1 MVIIIVPIAQKM
13 DLIVMLSI
21 INMNN
26 GIYMKNWCLYLIMML
41 LLASCSEQ
49 QVMEE
54 TLSSQK
60 LTEQKGMTVSPQ
72 DSVMSL
78 LYQARWGDGSAY
90 LKLADCYRDGI
101 GVKKDFFGMI
111 TMAHMAEWRGAIN
124 RMDDYIYGLPD
135 GHEYKTLFLLMD
147 GYKSYI
153 QEGTDSV
160 EHVLC
165 NNGSPEAKTLLG
177 IITIDKGDTIS
188 GMNMVKDAAEQGCSL
203 AELLLTIPDW
213 KGRLRADATK
223 LAIIAHR
230 VPLANLIL
238 GDLYY
243 EPDEN
248 GKSNKQLAV
257 EYYMKAEEHAVL
269 GRHGAERV
277 LDYYRN
283 GGNVQLTED
292 DIKRLELIVQPKDV
306 ETE

>member
-1 MVIIIVPIAQKM
+1 
-13 DLIVMLSI
+13 
-21 INMNN
+21 
-26 GIYMKNWCLYLIMML
+26 MKNLCLYLIMML

-60 LTEQKGMTVSPQ
+60 LTEQKGMTVTPQ
-72 DSVMSL
+72 DSIKSL

-160 EHVLC
+160 EHVLS

-213 KGRLRADATK
+213 EGRLRADATK
-223 LAIIAHR
+223 LGIIAHR
-230 VPLANLIL
+230 VPLAYLIL

-243 EPDEN
+243 EPDDN

-269 GRHGAERV
+269 DRHGAERV

>member
-1 MVIIIVPIAQKM
+1 M

-21 INMNN
+21 ININN
-26 GIYMKNWCLYLIMML
+26 GIFMKNWCLYLITML

-49 QVMEE
+49 QLMEE

-60 LTEQKGMTVSPQ
+60 LTEQKGMTVTPQ
-72 DSVMSL
+72 DSIKSL

-160 EHVLC
+160 EHVLS

-177 IITIDKGDTIS
+177 IITLDKGDTIS

-223 LAIIAHR
+223 LGIIAHR
-230 VPLANLIL
+230 VPLAYLIL

-243 EPDEN
+243 EPDDN

-269 GRHGAERV
+269 DRHGAERV

-283 GGNVQLTED
+283 GGIVQLTED

>member
-1 MVIIIVPIAQKM
+1 M

-21 INMNN
+21 ININN
-26 GIYMKNWCLYLIMML
+26 GIFMKNWYLYLIMML

-60 LTEQKGMTVSPQ
+60 LTEQKGMTVTPQ
-72 DSVMSL
+72 DSIMSL

-124 RMDDYIYGLPD
+124 RIDDYIYGLPD

-160 EHVLC
+160 EHMLC
-165 NNGSPEAKTLLG
+165 NNDSPEAKTLLG

-188 GMNMVKDAAEQGCSL
+188 GMNIVKDAAEQGCSL
-203 AELLLTIPDW
+203 AELLITISDW

-269 GRHGAERV
+269 GCHGAERV

-283 GGNVQLTED
+283 GGNIHLTED
-292 DIKRLELIVQPKDV
+292 DIKRLELIVQPKGV

>member
-1 MVIIIVPIAQKM
+1 
-13 DLIVMLSI
+13 
-21 INMNN
+21 
-26 GIYMKNWCLYLIMML
+26 MKNLCLYLIMML

-49 QVMEE
+49 QVMED

-60 LTEQKGMTVSPQ
+60 LTEQKGMTVTPQ
-72 DSVMSL
+72 DSIKSL
-78 LYQARWGDGSAY
+78 LNQARWGDGSAY

-124 RMDDYIYGLPD
+124 RIDDYIYGLPD
-135 GHEYKTLFLLMD
+135 GHEYKTLFLLID

-160 EHVLC
+160 EHVLS

-203 AELLLTIPDW
+203 AELLLTIPDL

-223 LAIIAHR
+223 LGIIAHR
-230 VPLANLIL
+230 VPLAYLIL

-243 EPDEN
+243 EPDDN

-269 GRHGAERV
+269 DRHGAERV

-283 GGNVQLTED
+283 GGIVQLTED

>member
-1 MVIIIVPIAQKM
+1 
-13 DLIVMLSI
+13 
-21 INMNN
+21 
-26 GIYMKNWCLYLIMML
+26 MKNWCLYLIMIL

-60 LTEQKGMTVSPQ
+60 LTEQKSMTVSPQ

-135 GHEYKTLFLLMD
+135 GSDYKTLFLLMD
-147 GYKSYI
+147 SYRSYI
-153 QEGTDSV
+153 QENPDSI
-160 EHVLC
+160 EQELRTRD
-165 NNGSPEAKTLLG
+165 SPEAKTLLG
-177 IITIDKGDTIS
+177 MITVDQGDTIS
-188 GMNMVKDAAEQGCSL
+188 GMNMIKEAANQGCSL

-230 VPLANLIL
+230 VPLAYTIL

-269 GRHGAERV
+269 GCHGAQRV

>member
-1 MVIIIVPIAQKM
+1 
-13 DLIVMLSI
+13 
-21 INMNN
+21 
-26 GIYMKNWCLYLIMML
+26 MKNLCLYLIMML

-60 LTEQKGMTVSPQ
+60 LTEQKGMTISPQ
-72 DSVMSL
+72 DSIKSL

-160 EHVLC
+160 EHVLS

-177 IITIDKGDTIS
+177 IITMDKGDTIS

-223 LAIIAHR
+223 LGIIAHR
-230 VPLANLIL
+230 VPLAYLIL

-243 EPDEN
+243 EPDDN

-269 GRHGAERV
+269 DRHGAERV

-283 GGNVQLTED
+283 GGIVQLTED

>member
-1 MVIIIVPIAQKM
+1 M

-21 INMNN
+21 ININN
-26 GIYMKNWCLYLIMML
+26 VNFMKNWCLYLIMML

-54 TLSSQK
+54 TFSSQK
-60 LTEQKGMTVSPQ
+60 LTEQKGMTVTPQ
-72 DSVMSL
+72 DSIMSL

-124 RMDDYIYGLPD
+124 RKDDYIYGLPD
-135 GHEYKTLFLLMD
+135 GHEYKTLFSLME

-165 NNGSPEAKTLLG
+165 NNDSPEAKTLLG

-248 GKSNKQLAV
+248 GKSDKQLAV

-283 GGNVQLTED
+283 GGDIQLTED
-292 DIKRLELIVQPKDV
+292 DFKRLEQIVQRKGV
-306 ETE
+306 MME

>member
-1 MVIIIVPIAQKM
+1 
-13 DLIVMLSI
+13 
-21 INMNN
+21 
-26 GIYMKNWCLYLIMML
+26 MKNWCLYLIMML

-60 LTEQKGMTVSPQ
+60 LTEQKDMTVTPQ
-72 DSVMSL
+72 DSIMSL

-124 RMDDYIYGLPD
+124 RIDDYIYGLPD

-165 NNGSPEAKTLLG
+165 NNDSPEAKTLLG

-188 GMNMVKDAAEQGCSL
+188 GMNMVKDAAEQGCSM

-223 LAIIAHR
+223 LGIIAHR
-230 VPLANLIL
+230 VPLAYTIL
-238 GDLYY
+238 GDLYF
-243 EPDEN
+243 EPDDN
-248 GKSNKQLAV
+248 GKSDKQLAV
-257 EYYMKAEEHAVL
+257 EYYMKAEEYAVL

-283 GGNVQLTED
+283 GGDIQLTED
-292 DIKRLELIVQPKDV
+292 DIKRLELIVQPKGV

>member
-1 MVIIIVPIAQKM
+1 
-13 DLIVMLSI
+13 
-21 INMNN
+21 
-26 GIYMKNWCLYLIMML
+26 MKNWCLYLITML

-60 LTEQKGMTVSPQ
+60 LTEQNGMTVTPQ
-72 DSVMSL
+72 DSIMSL

-124 RMDDYIYGLPD
+124 RMDDYIYGLPE
-135 GHEYKTLFLLMD
+135 GHEYKTLFLLLD
-147 GYKSYI
+147 DYKSYI

-160 EHVLC
+160 EHMLC
-165 NNGSPEAKTLLG
+165 NNDSPEAKTLLG

-188 GMNMVKDAAEQGCSL
+188 GINMVKDAAEQGCSL
-203 AELLLTIPDW
+203 AELLLTIPEW
-213 KGRLRADATK
+213 KGRLRADATN

-238 GDLYY
+238 GNLYY

-283 GGNVQLTED
+283 GGNIQLTED
-292 DIKRLELIVQPKDV
+292 DIKRLELIVQPKGV

>member
-1 MVIIIVPIAQKM
+1 
-13 DLIVMLSI
+13 
-21 INMNN
+21 
-26 GIYMKNWCLYLIMML
+26 MKNWCLYLITML

-49 QVMEE
+49 QLMEE

-60 LTEQKGMTVSPQ
+60 LTEQKGMTVTPQ
-72 DSVMSL
+72 DSIKSL

-124 RMDDYIYGLPD
+124 RIDDYIYGLPD

-160 EHVLC
+160 EHVLS

-223 LAIIAHR
+223 LGIIAHR
-230 VPLANLIL
+230 VPLAYLIL

-243 EPDEN
+243 EPDDN

-269 GRHGAERV
+269 DRHGAERV

-283 GGNVQLTED
+283 GGIVQLTED

>member
-1 MVIIIVPIAQKM
+1 
-13 DLIVMLSI
+13 
-21 INMNN
+21 
-26 GIYMKNWCLYLIMML
+26 MKNLCLYIITML

-60 LTEQKGMTVSPQ
+60 LTEQKGMTVTPQ
-72 DSVMSL
+72 DSIKSL

-160 EHVLC
+160 EHVLS

-177 IITIDKGDTIS
+177 IINIDKGDTIS

-213 KGRLRADATK
+213 NGRLRADATK
-223 LAIIAHR
+223 LGIIAHR
-230 VPLANLIL
+230 VPLAYLIL

-243 EPDEN
+243 EPDDN
-248 GKSNKQLAV
+248 GKSNKQLTV

-269 GRHGAERV
+269 DRHGAERV

-306 ETE
+306 KTE

>member
-1 MVIIIVPIAQKM
+1 
-13 DLIVMLSI
+13 
-21 INMNN
+21 
-26 GIYMKNWCLYLIMML
+26 MKNLCLYIITML

-49 QVMEE
+49 QVMED

-60 LTEQKGMTVSPQ
+60 LTEQKGMTVTPQ
-72 DSVMSL
+72 DSIKSL

-135 GHEYKTLFLLMD
+135 GHEYKILFLLMD
-147 GYKSYI
+147 GYKAYI

-165 NNGSPEAKTLLG
+165 NNDSPEAKTLLG

-243 EPDEN
+243 EPDDN

-269 GRHGAERV
+269 DRHGAERV

>member
-1 MVIIIVPIAQKM
+1 
-13 DLIVMLSI
+13 
-21 INMNN
+21 
-26 GIYMKNWCLYLIMML
+26 MKNWCLYLITML

-49 QVMEE
+49 QLMEE

-60 LTEQKGMTVSPQ
+60 LTEQKGMTISPQ
-72 DSVMSL
+72 DSIKSL

-160 EHVLC
+160 EHVLS

-177 IITIDKGDTIS
+177 IITLDKGDTIS

-223 LAIIAHR
+223 LGIIAHR
-230 VPLANLIL
+230 VPLAYLIL

-243 EPDEN
+243 EPDDN

-269 GRHGAERV
+269 DRHGAERV

-283 GGNVQLTED
+283 GGIVQLTED

>member
-1 MVIIIVPIAQKM
+1 
-13 DLIVMLSI
+13 
-21 INMNN
+21 
-26 GIYMKNWCLYLIMML
+26 MKNWCLYLITML

-60 LTEQKGMTVSPQ
+60 LTEQNGMTVTPQ
-72 DSVMSL
+72 DSIMSL

-101 GVKKDFFGMI
+101 GVKKNFFGMI

-124 RMDDYIYGLPD
+124 RMDDYIYGLPE
-135 GHEYKTLFLLMD
+135 GHEYKTLFLLLD
-147 GYKSYI
+147 DYKSYI

-160 EHVLC
+160 EHMLC
-165 NNGSPEAKTLLG
+165 NNDSPEAKTLLG

-188 GMNMVKDAAEQGCSL
+188 GINMVKDAAEQGCSL
-203 AELLLTIPDW
+203 AELLLTIPEW
-213 KGRLRADATK
+213 KGRLRADATN

-283 GGNVQLTED
+283 GGNIQLTED
-292 DIKRLELIVQPKDV
+292 DIKRLELIVQPKGV

>member
-1 MVIIIVPIAQKM
+1 
-13 DLIVMLSI
+13 
-21 INMNN
+21 
-26 GIYMKNWCLYLIMML
+26 MKNWCLYLITML

-60 LTEQKGMTVSPQ
+60 LTEQNGMTVTPQ
-72 DSVMSL
+72 DSIMSL

-101 GVKKDFFGMI
+101 GVKKDFLGMI

-124 RMDDYIYGLPD
+124 RMDDYIYGLPE
-135 GHEYKTLFLLMD
+135 GHEYKTLFLLLD
-147 GYKSYI
+147 DYKSYI

-160 EHVLC
+160 EHMLC
-165 NNGSPEAKTLLG
+165 NNDSPEAKTLLG

-188 GMNMVKDAAEQGCSL
+188 GINMVKDAAEQGCSL
-203 AELLLTIPDW
+203 AELLLTIPEW
-213 KGRLRADATK
+213 KGRLRADATN

-283 GGNVQLTED
+283 GGNIQLTED
-292 DIKRLELIVQPKDV
+292 DIKRLELIVQPKGV

>member
-1 MVIIIVPIAQKM
+1 
-13 DLIVMLSI
+13 
-21 INMNN
+21 
-26 GIYMKNWCLYLIMML
+26 MKNWCLYLIMIL

-72 DSVMSL
+72 DSVLSL

-101 GVKKDFFGMI
+101 GVKKDFFVMI

-160 EHVLC
+160 EHVLS

-223 LAIIAHR
+223 LGIIAHR
-230 VPLANLIL
+230 VPLAYLIL

-243 EPDEN
+243 EPDDN

-269 GRHGAERV
+269 DRHGAERV

-283 GGNVQLTED
+283 GGIVQLTED
-292 DIKRLELIVQPKDV
+292 DIKR
-306 ETE
+306 

>member
-1 MVIIIVPIAQKM
+1 M

-21 INMNN
+21 ININN
-26 GIYMKNWCLYLIMML
+26 GIFMKNWYLYLIMML

-60 LTEQKGMTVSPQ
+60 LTEQKGMTVTPQ
-72 DSVMSL
+72 DSIMSL

-124 RMDDYIYGLPD
+124 RIDDYIYGLPD

-160 EHVLC
+160 EHMLC
-165 NNGSPEAKTLLG
+165 NNDSPEAKTLLG

-203 AELLLTIPDW
+203 AELLITISDW

-243 EPDEN
+243 EPDDN

-283 GGNVQLTED
+283 GGKVQLTED
-292 DIKRLELIVQPKDV
+292 DIKRLELIVQPKGV

>member
-1 MVIIIVPIAQKM
+1 M

-21 INMNN
+21 ININN
-26 GIYMKNWCLYLIMML
+26 GFYMKNWCLYIITML

-165 NNGSPEAKTLLG
+165 NNDSPEAKTLLG

-213 KGRLRADATK
+213 EGRLRADATK
-223 LAIIAHR
+223 LGIIAHR
-230 VPLANLIL
+230 VPLAYLIL

-243 EPDEN
+243 EPDDN

-269 GRHGAERV
+269 DQHGAERV

>member
-1 MVIIIVPIAQKM
+1 M
-13 DLIVMLSI
+13 
-21 INMNN
+21 
-26 GIYMKNWCLYLIMML
+26 IMIL
-41 LLASCSEQ
+41 FLASCSEQ
-49 QVMEE
+49 QIMEE
-54 TLSSQK
+54 MASSTK
-60 LTEQKGMTVSPQ
+60 LTEQKSMTFSPQ
-72 DSVMSL
+72 DSIMSL

-90 LKLADCYRDGI
+90 LKLADCYREGI

-135 GHEYKTLFLLMD
+135 GHEYKTLFILMD

-153 QEGTDSV
+153 QECTDSV
-160 EHVLC
+160 EHVLS

-223 LAIIAHR
+223 LGIIAHR
-230 VPLANLIL
+230 VPLAYTIL
-238 GDLYY
+238 GDLYF
-243 EPDEN
+243 EPDDN
-248 GKSNKQLAV
+248 GKSDKQLAV
-257 EYYMKAEEHAVL
+257 EYYMKAEEYAVL

-283 GGNVQLTED
+283 GGDIQLTED
-292 DIKRLELIVQPKDV
+292 DIKRLELIVRPKGV